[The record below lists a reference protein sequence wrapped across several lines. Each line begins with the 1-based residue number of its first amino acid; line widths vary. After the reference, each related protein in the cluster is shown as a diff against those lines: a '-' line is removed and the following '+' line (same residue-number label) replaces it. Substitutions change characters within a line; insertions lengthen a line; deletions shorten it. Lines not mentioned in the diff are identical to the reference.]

1 MALKLAI
8 VGRPNVGKSTL
19 FNRLLGRKLA
29 LVDDTPG
36 VTRDWR
42 QGEAQ
47 LGDIKLEVID
57 TAGLDEAKGEAMP
70 ARIQE
75 QTARAM
81 AAADVSLLLID
92 ARAGVT
98 PLDKSIAARLRKGKS
113 PVIVAANKCEGNAAL
128 AGHAEAYALGF
139 GEPIALSAEHG
150 IGLDELY
157 DQLRPLAK
165 KSDIVQDGEDED
177 EIAAT
182 EGDALGKPIQIAIVG
197 RPNAGKSTLVNAL
210 IGEERMLTGPEPGI
224 TRDSISVEWTWKT
237 HRFRL
242 FDTAGLRKKAR
253 VVSKLDKLVSADA
266 LRAIRFAEV
275 VVVTID
281 AIVPFETQDLAIA
294 DLVEREGRAV
304 VFAVNKW
311 DLVSEKQKAK
321 TELRK
326 RLDHLLPQL
335 KGAPMVMISALH
347 SEGLDRLAQAI
358 LDTHELWNTRAV
370 TADLNRFLNWAVERN
385 PPPAVRGRRIKLRY
399 MTQAKTRPPTFILFG
414 NQLAEM
420 PDSYTRYLV
429 NSIREAFKLPGVP
442 IRLVTRQTKNPFAEE
457 KKGKTR

>member
-19 FNRLLGRKLA
+19 FNRLVGRKLA

-42 QGEAQ
+42 EGEAQ
-47 LGDIKLEVID
+47 LGDIKLDVID
-57 TAGLDEAKGEAMP
+57 TAGLDEAKGDDMP
-70 ARIQE
+70 ARMQE

-81 AAADVSLLLID
+81 AAAEVCLFLID

-98 PLDKSIAARLRKGKS
+98 PLDKSIASRLRKGKT
-113 PVIVAANKCEGNAAL
+113 PVIVAANKCEGNEAL
-128 AGHAEAYALGF
+128 AGHGEAYALGL
-139 GEPIALSAEHG
+139 GDPIALSAEHG
-150 IGLDELY
+150 FGLDELY
-157 DQLRPLAK
+157 DQLRPMAK
-165 KSDIVQDGEDED
+165 PEDIVGSDDEEIPD
-177 EIAAT
+177 EKAAA
-182 EGDALGKPIQIAIVG
+182 DKPIQIAIVG

-224 TRDSISVEWTWKT
+224 TRDSVSVEWTWKT
-237 HRFRL
+237 HRFRM

-253 VVSKLDKLVSADA
+253 VVSKLEKLSAADA

-281 AIVPFETQDLAIA
+281 ALAPFETQDLAIA

-311 DLVSEKQKAK
+311 DLVTEKQKARN
-321 TELRK
+321 ELRK

-347 SEGLDRLAQAI
+347 AEGLDRLAEAI
-358 LDTHELWNTRAV
+358 LATHELWNTRAV
-370 TADLNRFLNWAVERN
+370 TADLNRFLTWALERN

-399 MTQAKTRPPTFILFG
+399 MTQAKARPPTFILFG
-414 NQLAEM
+414 NQLEDL

-429 NSIREAFKLPGVP
+429 NAIREAFKLPGVP
-442 IRLVTRQTKNPFAEE
+442 IRLLTRQTKNPFAEE
-457 KKGKTR
+457 KKGRSR

>member
-19 FNRLLGRKLA
+19 FNRLVGRKLA

-42 QGEAQ
+42 EGEAQ
-47 LGDIKLEVID
+47 LGDIKLDVID
-57 TAGLDEAKGEAMP
+57 TAGLDEAKGDDTP

-75 QTARAM
+75 LTARAM
-81 AAADVSLLLID
+81 AEAEVCLFLID
-92 ARAGVT
+92 ARVGVT
-98 PLDKSIAARLRKGKS
+98 PLDKSIAARLRKGKT

-128 AGHAEAYALGF
+128 AGHAEAYALGL

-157 DQLRPLAK
+157 DQLRPLADDDDLVGA
-165 KSDIVQDGEDED
+165 SDDEAVEEGE
-177 EIAAT
+177 AAP
-182 EGDALGKPIQIAIVG
+182 GKPIQIAIVG

-210 IGEERMLTGPEPGI
+210 IREERMLTGPEPGI
-224 TRDSISVEWTWKT
+224 TRDSISVEWVWKT
-237 HRFRL
+237 NRFRL

-253 VVSKLDKLVSADA
+253 VVSKLEKLSAADA

-281 AIVPFETQDLAIA
+281 ATAPFETQDLAIA

-311 DLVSEKQKAK
+311 DLVAEKQKTK
-321 TELRK
+321 NELR
-326 RLDHLLPQL
+326 RGLDHLLPQL

-347 SEGLDRLAQAI
+347 GEGLDRLAEAI
-358 LDTHELWNTRAV
+358 LNTHDLWNTRAV
-370 TADLNRFLNWAVERN
+370 TADLNRFLNFAVERN
-385 PPPAVRGRRIKLRY
+385 PPPAVRGRRIKIRY
-399 MTQAKTRPPTFILFG
+399 MTQAKARPPTFIVFG
-414 NQLAEM
+414 NQLEEL

-442 IRLVTRQTKNPFAEE
+442 IRLLMRQTKNPFAEE
-457 KKGKTR
+457 KKGRSR